1 MQTKNGSREE
11 NCRMKVDF
19 NRRELHLIKLW
30 WLSCE
35 DMMIPEGTCEQ
46 CEFKAECLVIR
57 KKLYGKNGGNNKTR
71 SPANNQA
78 PARAPTVP
86 LEEFIPT

>member
-1 MQTKNGSREE
+1 
-11 NCRMKVDF
+11 MKVDF

-46 CEFKAECLVIR
+46 CEFKGECWIIR
-57 KKLYGKNGGNNKTR
+57 RKLYGKNGGISAR
-71 SPANNQA
+71 SPANNQVAA
-78 PARAPTVP
+78 PSVP
-86 LEEFIPT
+86 MEEFIPT

>member
-1 MQTKNGSREE
+1 VEKVGV
-11 NCRMKVDF
+11 KVDF

-46 CEFKAECLVIR
+46 CEFRGECLVIR
-57 KKLYGKNGGNNKTR
+57 KKLYGKNGGNNRNKMQ
-71 SPANNQA
+71 ANNNQA
-78 PARAPTVP
+78 ATPNMPI
-86 LEEFIPT
+86 EEFIMT

>member
-1 MQTKNGSREE
+1 
-11 NCRMKVDF
+11 MKVDF

-46 CEFKAECLVIR
+46 CEFKVECLVIR
-57 KKLYGKNGGNNKTR
+57 KKLYGKNGGNNRGKLQA
-71 SPANNQA
+71 SNNKVA
-78 PARAPTVP
+78 IAGTPI
-86 LEEFIPT
+86 EEFIPT